1 MMLSSRCVQ
10 MLSSKSAAAAA
21 AATAATAAARRS
33 FVTTAANRIAVGDKL
48 PEVTLFEETPGGAVD
63 LSKLFAGKKG
73 VLFGV
78 PGAFTPGC
86 SATHLPG
93 YLTHLEALKGKGV
106 AEVACVAVNDPF
118 VMKAWGDA
126 QGATGKIRMLA
137 DTCGEFTK
145 AADLELDLAAVLG
158 NVRTKRFAM
167 VVEDGVVVGLEVEP
181 DGTGLTCSL
190 APKVLE
196 KL

>member
-1 MMLSSRCVQ
+1 M
-10 MLSSKSAAAAA
+10 
-21 AATAATAAARRS
+21 
-33 FVTTAANRIAVGDKL
+33 G
-48 PEVTLFEETPGGAVD
+48 
-63 LSKLFAGKKG
+63 
-73 VLFGV
+73 
-78 PGAFTPGC
+78 
-86 SATHLPG
+86 PG
-93 YLTHLEALKGKGV
+93 YLAQLEALKAKGV
-106 AEVACVAVNDPF
+106 AEVACIA
-118 VMKAWGDA
+118 VMKAWGDV

-137 DTCGEFTK
+137 DTCANFTK

-190 APKVLE
+190 APKVAE

>member
-1 MMLSSRCVQ
+1 MS
-10 MLSSKSAAAAA
+10 SAAV
-21 AATAATAAARRS
+21 TTARRG
-33 FVTTAANRIAVGDKL
+33 FVTTVANRIAVGDKL
-48 PEVTLFEETPGGAVD
+48 PEVTLFEDTPGGAVS
-63 LSKLFAGKKG
+63 LPTLFSGKKG

-93 YLTHLEALKGKGV
+93 YVAHIDALKAKGV

>member
-1 MMLSSRCVQ
+1 MLSSRCSRL
-10 MLSSKSAAAAA
+10 LSLNKVGQRTFTTSAVNGI
-21 AATAATAAARRS
+21 S
-33 FVTTAANRIAVGDKL
+33 VGDKV
-48 PEVTLFEETPGGAVD
+48 PEVTVYEDNPGGAVD

-93 YLTHLEALKGKGV
+93 YLTHLDALKAKGID
-106 AEVACVAVNDPF
+106 EVACIAVNDPF
-118 VMKAWGDA
+118 VMKAWGDD

-137 DTCGEFTK
+137 DTCGVFTK

-167 VVEDGVVVGLEVEP
+167 VVEDGVVVGLNVEP

>member
-1 MMLSSRCVQ
+1 MLSARCIAF
-10 MLSSKSAAAAA
+10 KSAASSVAAS
-21 AATAATAAARRS
+21 ATATARRG
-33 FVTTAANRIAVGDKL
+33 FVTSSVNRISVGDKV
-48 PEVTLFEETPGGAVD
+48 PEVTVFEDTPGGAVD
-63 LSKLFAGKKG
+63 LSKLFAGKRG

-93 YLTHLEALKGKGV
+93 YLEHLEALKAKGIG
-106 AEVACVAVNDPF
+106 EVACLSVNDPF

-137 DTCGEFTK
+137 DTCGEFVK

-158 NVRTKRFAM
+158 NIRSKRFAM

-190 APKVLE
+190 ASKVLE